1 MLNHKNKDL
10 FGVVLPTEKVEPRH
24 QKKVD
29 AKKWHH
35 PSIAEQYHICEFGNL
50 TIDPVS
56 GMPVIVDYQIE
67 VPSRIV
73 PINEATAKKDHT
85 CTPCFYVDDRL
96 FEKFYSKPAKY
107 LSVIQSFPSVISTDF
122 SQMADM
128 PAETRRHN
136 AYRNRELA
144 AYWQANGV
152 HVIYNVT
159 WSKPDSYAYSFAAI
173 PHHTMIA
180 INCTGIIGCD
190 ASKYL
195 WMKGYE
201 EAIRI
206 LEPSLILRYGDI
218 MPGEYT
224 EISRYYQNEHLNRM
238 RHGSKR

>member
-1 MLNHKNKDL
+1 MDNKRTIDL
-10 FGVVLPTEKVEPRH
+10 FGEAIDKDKKLLRH
-24 QKKVD
+24 PKQL
-29 AKKWHH
+29 AKNKRHV
-35 PSIAEQYHICEFGNL
+35 PSIAEQYHLAEFGNL
-50 TIDPVS
+50 VIDPVS
-56 GMPVIVDYQIE
+56 GMPIIQDYQID
-67 VPSRIV
+67 VPERIA
-73 PINEATAKKDHT
+73 PINEAVAKKDYS
-85 CTPCFYVDDRL
+85 CTPCFFIDDAL
-96 FEKFYSKPAKY
+96 FAKY
-107 LSVIQSFPSVISTDF
+107 YNHPKKYLEIIKLFSSVISTDF

-128 PAETRRHN
+128 PNETRRHN
-136 AYRNRELA
+136 QYKNRELA
-144 AYWQANGV
+144 AYWQQEGV
-152 HVIYNVT
+152 HVIYNVS
-159 WSKPDSYAYSFAAI
+159 WSTPDSYSYCFAAI

-224 EISRYYQNEHLNRM
+224 EISKYYPNEHLNRM